1 MITIIFQKDV
11 NMTFINKFIEQ
22 LEANNQIWLESILNQ
37 DINLNQYLDSNGN
50 NLLILSVYYKNYW
63 FSKKIVNAGINI
75 THTNNQGLCA
85 LELAIQLNCLRIIKL
100 LLKEKN
106 SIFFDRDG
114 FNILHAVAANGNIK
128 LIKMIMTLFDFDI
141 NIRDKNGFTPLL
153 WAVQEKRCNAAEYL
167 LLKGADINSIDSEGF
182 DAIYISVSQG
192 NKNMF
197 YLLVS
202 YGAKLTNLYDGE
214 NLLDIAIAWNHYD
227 IALYLVKKGIELR
240 TDLKL
245 PV

>member
-128 LIKMIMTLFDFDI
+128 LIKMIMTLF
-141 NIRDKNGFTPLL
+141 
-153 WAVQEKRCNAAEYL
+153 
-167 LLKGADINSIDSEGF
+167 
-182 DAIYISVSQG
+182 
-192 NKNMF
+192 
-197 YLLVS
+197 
-202 YGAKLTNLYDGE
+202 
-214 NLLDIAIAWNHYD
+214 
-227 IALYLVKKGIELR
+227 
-240 TDLKL
+240 
-245 PV
+245 

>member
-100 LLKEKN
+100 LLKEK
-106 SIFFDRDG
+106 
-114 FNILHAVAANGNIK
+114 
-128 LIKMIMTLFDFDI
+128 
-141 NIRDKNGFTPLL
+141 
-153 WAVQEKRCNAAEYL
+153 
-167 LLKGADINSIDSEGF
+167 
-182 DAIYISVSQG
+182 
-192 NKNMF
+192 
-197 YLLVS
+197 
-202 YGAKLTNLYDGE
+202 
-214 NLLDIAIAWNHYD
+214 IAYF
-227 IALYLVKKGIELR
+227 
-240 TDLKL
+240 
-245 PV
+245 